1 MAMLNEI
8 RGLAEYE
15 AKAVTS
21 SPRDWMKYLDT
32 AAKLYRY
39 SFPDALLIHAQR
51 PDATA
56 CASLELWNE
65 KMNRWVNRGAKGIAL
80 IDDTGPTRRLRYVF
94 DISDTHMGRGG
105 RTPNLW
111 RIEAAQKGAVLDHLA
126 DVYGLS
132 EVDAADLPF
141 ALSEISRQ
149 LTEENLEEAM
159 EGLLYETE
167 GTFLEGLDEDTIRVE
182 FRRLL
187 MNSAFYT
194 LAVRCG
200 LDPMAYLEE
209 EDFSAITDYN
219 ALPVLTF
226 LGNATSQLV
235 EPVLVDIGR
244 TVRRILIEE
253 YQKTVAKE
261 NGIGYNEFSTLK
273 RESENKKGGNEH
285 GTDLPPQRGL
295 PVPEPDDRGTE
306 SGHREV
312 RDAAPNIPEG
322 EPERMVP
329 EHDAVGETGQALT
342 GDREIGDGEDGNTDE
357 RIIGEIPGSR
367 QGERPDGV
375 GSAYEWT
382 DGNGGREH
390 LEGIGI
396 QLNEETTEQDLSEA
410 EEKQASALSLP
421 DLPTVE
427 QQKREIEGRM
437 QALYAGEAAIPADVI
452 DEVLRSGG
460 NRSGSQLRIIYNF
473 MIEQTPEEYTEFVRR
488 EYGMGGIGLTIG
500 GTEYSVWYDE
510 LGMQVAVGHTVA
522 DRILDKAF
530 LSWED
535 VSGRIHQLLKQGEYA
550 PQVVLDAARD
560 NALKEHAD
568 VLAYMYQDMAE
579 GVAELVFE
587 DVEVFYGGFP
597 DKVER
602 LQALLAK
609 PEFLEDLNE
618 RLAGLAEAYS
628 LDKEIMRFH
637 FYRPDRVSEKFE
649 KFAKEAVPYQARDG
663 FAWEEH
669 PVFITEDEI
678 DAFLRGGGAYSDG
691 RLSIYAFFIQEK
703 TDKEKTDFIKES
715 YGIGGQSHALS
726 GADNSHA
733 DYSGKG
739 VKLARG
745 SYSEPDVEI
754 LLKWP
759 KVAKRVA
766 ALIENGNYL
775 KPSDYSRMPVYERER
790 MAGQIISFYYHMP
803 DEIERPFKDDFLHE
817 KARKE
822 LPLLLEDPD
831 TAGQLLADMDAA
843 FAALPLD
850 FEDYEK
856 RAQILTDIHGYVE
869 GTYTIFPERKREEV
883 QIENGGQLSLF
894 DFMAP
899 EKTPEEQEETKE
911 PQKKAEPEIKSA
923 EPAEDSRGSGET
935 RKYTYAVGNFIY
947 LDTNK
952 LRRITEITN
961 QHISVKDMEH
971 PDHKESIIFLDSYDG
986 SLDVCPELNRHLLI
1000 GGNALGRD
1008 SRAIYKECLYTA
1020 LVAIKSSAA
1029 YDVIRSRDVDED
1041 MAYDIVQEELDNLMV
1056 RNRENA
1062 PVMAEAYEN
1071 WDNFRDWMAED
1082 IFQRTYQDY
1091 LVDSRDAIA
1100 LHENDL
1106 EAPEW
1111 AKGMVVD
1118 AELQE
1123 IAAFPEEAKENMQ
1136 EAETAAEAAVPDLE
1150 GLQEEPDDE
1159 EYDLIENRLFLA
1171 MEEADVYLD
1180 DFSPEQVDV
1189 IYEAAEKG
1197 LNLVPMLNPE
1207 FPPEQMQL
1215 IADVMERMA
1224 ANEQAA
1230 FGNEINPLTNHVMN
1244 PEEINH
1250 IRKDRRLPLEPIAVD
1265 GTDGAGNIENGN
1277 IRQTSGQDG
1286 RETETG
1292 EPSSGLER
1300 REKINFHITDDDL
1313 GAGGPK
1319 QKFRA
1324 NMDAILLLKTL
1335 EQENRLAT
1343 TEEQETLSRFVGWG
1357 GIPAAFDDKN
1367 EAWAAEYAELKAA
1380 LTPEEY
1386 REARASTL
1394 NAFYTSPT
1402 VIKAMYEALGNM
1414 GLQKGNVLEPSCGIG
1429 NFMGLVPET
1438 MDGLNMYG
1446 VEIDSISGKI
1456 AKQLY
1461 QKNNISVQGFETAA
1475 YPDSFFD
1482 CVIGNV
1488 PFGAYK
1494 VADRRYDRHNF
1505 MIHDYFIAKSLDLVR
1520 PGGVVAVVTS
1530 SGTMDKQ
1537 SASVRQYIANRADLL
1552 GAIRLPNNAFQR
1564 NAGTGVVADILFFQ
1578 KRDRASLEQPEW
1590 VELGATQEGHTVNSY
1605 FVEHPEMVLGEFTM
1619 ESTQYGKQETTVKPI
1634 EGAVLAE
1641 QLKEAVKHIRGTIT
1655 EMELE
1660 DSELEETVSSIP
1672 ADPSIKNFSFA
1683 NVDGKVYYR
1692 ENSIMNL
1699 MELPALTT
1707 ERVLGM
1713 IELRNLTQLLLQCQ
1727 MEDGSDAEVAV
1738 LQKELNTQYDRFT
1751 AQYGLIS
1758 SNANRRAFSQ
1768 DSSYCLLSSLELVDE
1783 EGKLKRKA
1791 DIFTKRTIRK
1801 AVPVTSVDTA
1811 SEALAV
1817 SIGERAKVD
1826 VPFMAELSGKTESE
1840 VTEELAGVIFKN
1852 PLTDQWEA
1860 SDEYLS
1866 GNVREKLEIA
1876 KQFAENNPEYEINVQ
1891 ALTRVQPKDLEAS
1904 EIEVRLGATW
1914 VDPVY
1919 ITEFMGE
1926 LFHTPKNFL
1935 GRQIDV
1941 KYAKINGQWNISG
1954 KNADSYGNSLV
1965 TATYGTQRAN
1975 AYRLLEDALNL
1986 KDTKIFDTVVEDG
1999 KEKRVLN
2006 KKETMV
2012 AQQKQEM
2019 IKEAFKEWIFRDIDR
2034 REDLCRK
2041 YNDLFNS
2048 VRPREYDGSHIQFAG
2063 MTPEITLMPHQKNAV
2078 AHILYGNN
2086 TLLAHCVGAGK
2097 TFQMIAAGM
2106 ESRRLGLAQKN
2117 LYVVPNHLTE
2127 QWGSDFLR
2135 LYPGANVLVATKKDF
2150 EPANRKKFCSRIS
2163 TGDYDA
2169 VIIGHSQFERIPLSR
2184 ERQIASTKRQMNDIT
2199 NAIAELAEEE
2209 GTRYTIKQM
2218 EKTRKTLETR
2228 LAKLNDQSRKDDVV
2242 TFEQLGVDRL
2252 FVDESH
2258 NYKNMFL
2265 YTKMR
2270 NVAGISQTDAQ
2281 KSSDM
2286 FMKCQYLDEIT
2297 GGKGV
2302 TFATGTPVSNSMVE
2316 LYTIMRY
2323 LQYDTIQKM
2332 GLGHFDSW
2340 AAAFGE
2346 TVTSIELSPEG
2357 SGYRAKTRFARFF
2370 NLPELIALFKES
2382 ADIQTADMLDLP
2394 VPEAEYIN
2402 EVLKPSEEQ
2411 QDLVSSFAERAEIVR
2426 AGNVDPS
2433 RDNML
2438 KITNDGRKCALDQRL
2453 INDMLPDAGE
2463 SKVNRC
2469 VTNAFDIWEKTCADK
2484 GTQLIFCDLSTP
2496 KNDGTFNVYDDV
2508 REKLVAKGI
2517 PREEVAFIHE
2527 AGTETKKAELFSKVR
2542 SGQVRILLGSTPKL
2556 GAGTNIQ
2563 DRLVALHHLDAPWKP
2578 ADLEQQE
2585 GRILRQGNQNDRVQ
2599 IYRYVTEN
2607 TFDAY
2612 MWQILENKQ
2621 KFISQIMTSKS
2632 PVRACEDVDDTALS
2646 YAEIKALATGN
2657 PYIKEKM
2664 DLDIQV
2670 SKLKLLKA
2678 NHTSQKYRLETEIA
2692 RNYPVKITALKER
2705 IAGLKADAE
2714 AVKPLLEKD
2723 KEKDDFSIV
2732 IGGKTYTDRKEAG
2745 TAIIAAC
2752 AGLKAVKTAGQ
2763 IGEFHGFT
2771 LSANFDS
2778 FNQTYQLTIKRQ
2790 CSYQIE
2796 VGKDP
2801 LGNLQRIS
2809 NVLSGIGKKLTESEL
2824 KLETVQQQLATAKEE
2839 VEKPFA
2845 KEEELTEKM
2854 ERLSELNALLNMDD
2868 KGPSEALGMEED
2880 VQDVADC
2887 PKKAVNYAGRVSDAS
2902 RIADG
2907 ARKPSVLGKLK
2918 EAKDRLAGNHK
2929 GSQKLAKKK
2938 EQEL

>member
-21 SPRDWMKYLDT
+21 SPRDWMGYLDT

-39 SFPDALLIHAQR
+39 SFPDTLLIHAQR

-56 CASLELWNE
+56 CASLELWNG

-94 DISDTHMGRGG
+94 DISDTHMVRGG

-111 RIEAAQKGAVLDHLA
+111 KIEDAQKKDILDHLA
-126 DVYGLS
+126 DAYGLS
-132 EVDAADLPF
+132 ETDSADLPS

-149 LTEENLEEAM
+149 LTEENLEEVM
-159 EGLLYETE
+159 DGLLYETE

-200 LDPMAYLEE
+200 LDPMEYLEE

-261 NGIGYNEFSTLK
+261 NGIGYNELSTLK

-410 EEKQASALSLP
+410 EEKEASALSLP
-421 DLPTVE
+421 DFPTVE

-437 QALYAGEAAIPADVI
+437 QALYAGEVAISPEVI

-460 NRSGSQLRIIYNF
+460 NRNGSQLRIIYNF
-473 MIEQTPEEYTEFVRR
+473 MIDQMPEEYTEFVRR
-488 EYGMGGIGLTIG
+488 EYGKGGIGLIIDG
-500 GTEYSVWYDE
+500 REYSVWYDE
-510 LGMQVAVGHTVA
+510 LGMQIAVGHTVT
-522 DRILDKAF
+522 DRILDKVF

-535 VSGRIHQLLKQGEYA
+535 VCGRIHQLLKQGEYA

-560 NALKEHAD
+560 NALKEHANA
-568 VLAYMYQDMAE
+568 LAYMYQDMAE

-669 PVFITEDEI
+669 SVFITEDEI

-775 KPSDYSRMPVYERER
+775 KPSNYSRMPVYERER
-790 MAGQIISFYYHMP
+790 MADQIISFYYHMP

-899 EKTPEEQEETKE
+899 EKTPEKQEETKE
-911 PQKKAEPEIKSA
+911 PQKKAEAEIKSA

-986 SLDVCPELNRHLLI
+986 RLDVCPELNRHLLI

-1020 LVAIKSSAA
+1020 LAAIKSSAA

-1250 IRKDRRLPLEPIAVD
+1250 IRKDRRLPLETIAVD
-1265 GTDGAGNIENGN
+1265 GTDGAGKIENGN

-1402 VIKAMYEALGNM
+1402 VIKAMYEALG
-1414 GLQKGNVLEPSCGIG
+1414 EH
-1429 NFMGLVPET
+1429 
-1438 MDGLNMYG
+1438 
-1446 VEIDSISGKI
+1446 
-1456 AKQLY
+1456 
-1461 QKNNISVQGFETAA
+1461 GFT
-1475 YPDSFFD
+1475 
-1482 CVIGNV
+1482 
-1488 PFGAYK
+1488 
-1494 VADRRYDRHNF
+1494 
-1505 MIHDYFIAKSLDLVR
+1505 
-1520 PGGVVAVVTS
+1520 
-1530 SGTMDKQ
+1530 
-1537 SASVRQYIANRADLL
+1537 
-1552 GAIRLPNNAFQR
+1552 
-1564 NAGTGVVADILFFQ
+1564 
-1578 KRDRASLEQPEW
+1578 
-1590 VELGATQEGHTVNSY
+1590 EG
-1605 FVEHPEMVLGEFTM
+1605 
-1619 ESTQYGKQETTVKPI
+1619 QCI
-1634 EGAVLAE
+1634 GAVL
-1641 QLKEAVKHIRGTIT
+1641 
-1655 EMELE
+1655 
-1660 DSELEETVSSIP
+1660 
-1672 ADPSIKNFSFA
+1672 
-1683 NVDGKVYYR
+1683 
-1692 ENSIMNL
+1692 
-1699 MELPALTT
+1699 
-1707 ERVLGM
+1707 
-1713 IELRNLTQLLLQCQ
+1713 
-1727 MEDGSDAEVAV
+1727 
-1738 LQKELNTQYDRFT
+1738 
-1751 AQYGLIS
+1751 
-1758 SNANRRAFSQ
+1758 
-1768 DSSYCLLSSLELVDE
+1768 
-1783 EGKLKRKA
+1783 
-1791 DIFTKRTIRK
+1791 
-1801 AVPVTSVDTA
+1801 
-1811 SEALAV
+1811 
-1817 SIGERAKVD
+1817 
-1826 VPFMAELSGKTESE
+1826 
-1840 VTEELAGVIFKN
+1840 
-1852 PLTDQWEA
+1852 
-1860 SDEYLS
+1860 
-1866 GNVREKLEIA
+1866 
-1876 KQFAENNPEYEINVQ
+1876 
-1891 ALTRVQPKDLEAS
+1891 
-1904 EIEVRLGATW
+1904 
-1914 VDPVY
+1914 
-1919 ITEFMGE
+1919 
-1926 LFHTPKNFL
+1926 
-1935 GRQIDV
+1935 
-1941 KYAKINGQWNISG
+1941 
-1954 KNADSYGNSLV
+1954 
-1965 TATYGTQRAN
+1965 
-1975 AYRLLEDALNL
+1975 
-1986 KDTKIFDTVVEDG
+1986 
-1999 KEKRVLN
+1999 
-2006 KKETMV
+2006 
-2012 AQQKQEM
+2012 
-2019 IKEAFKEWIFRDIDR
+2019 RD
-2034 REDLCRK
+2034 
-2041 YNDLFNS
+2041 
-2048 VRPREYDGSHIQFAG
+2048 
-2063 MTPEITLMPHQKNAV
+2063 
-2078 AHILYGNN
+2078 
-2086 TLLAHCVGAGK
+2086 
-2097 TFQMIAAGM
+2097 
-2106 ESRRLGLAQKN
+2106 
-2117 LYVVPNHLTE
+2117 
-2127 QWGSDFLR
+2127 W
-2135 LYPGANVLVATKKDF
+2135 
-2150 EPANRKKFCSRIS
+2150 
-2163 TGDYDA
+2163 
-2169 VIIGHSQFERIPLSR
+2169 
-2184 ERQIASTKRQMNDIT
+2184 
-2199 NAIAELAEEE
+2199 
-2209 GTRYTIKQM
+2209 
-2218 EKTRKTLETR
+2218 
-2228 LAKLNDQSRKDDVV
+2228 
-2242 TFEQLGVDRL
+2242 
-2252 FVDESH
+2252 
-2258 NYKNMFL
+2258 
-2265 YTKMR
+2265 
-2270 NVAGISQTDAQ
+2270 
-2281 KSSDM
+2281 
-2286 FMKCQYLDEIT
+2286 
-2297 GGKGV
+2297 
-2302 TFATGTPVSNSMVE
+2302 
-2316 LYTIMRY
+2316 
-2323 LQYDTIQKM
+2323 
-2332 GLGHFDSW
+2332 
-2340 AAAFGE
+2340 
-2346 TVTSIELSPEG
+2346 
-2357 SGYRAKTRFARFF
+2357 
-2370 NLPELIALFKES
+2370 
-2382 ADIQTADMLDLP
+2382 
-2394 VPEAEYIN
+2394 
-2402 EVLKPSEEQ
+2402 
-2411 QDLVSSFAERAEIVR
+2411 
-2426 AGNVDPS
+2426 
-2433 RDNML
+2433 
-2438 KITNDGRKCALDQRL
+2438 
-2453 INDMLPDAGE
+2453 
-2463 SKVNRC
+2463 
-2469 VTNAFDIWEKTCADK
+2469 
-2484 GTQLIFCDLSTP
+2484 
-2496 KNDGTFNVYDDV
+2496 
-2508 REKLVAKGI
+2508 
-2517 PREEVAFIHE
+2517 
-2527 AGTETKKAELFSKVR
+2527 
-2542 SGQVRILLGSTPKL
+2542 
-2556 GAGTNIQ
+2556 
-2563 DRLVALHHLDAPWKP
+2563 
-2578 ADLEQQE
+2578 
-2585 GRILRQGNQNDRVQ
+2585 
-2599 IYRYVTEN
+2599 
-2607 TFDAY
+2607 
-2612 MWQILENKQ
+2612 
-2621 KFISQIMTSKS
+2621 
-2632 PVRACEDVDDTALS
+2632 
-2646 YAEIKALATGN
+2646 
-2657 PYIKEKM
+2657 
-2664 DLDIQV
+2664 
-2670 SKLKLLKA
+2670 
-2678 NHTSQKYRLETEIA
+2678 
-2692 RNYPVKITALKER
+2692 
-2705 IAGLKADAE
+2705 
-2714 AVKPLLEKD
+2714 
-2723 KEKDDFSIV
+2723 
-2732 IGGKTYTDRKEAG
+2732 
-2745 TAIIAAC
+2745 
-2752 AGLKAVKTAGQ
+2752 
-2763 IGEFHGFT
+2763 EFHGI
-2771 LSANFDS
+2771 SAGD
-2778 FNQTYQLTIKRQ
+2778 Y
-2790 CSYQIE
+2790 
-2796 VGKDP
+2796 
-2801 LGNLQRIS
+2801 
-2809 NVLSGIGKKLTESEL
+2809 
-2824 KLETVQQQLATAKEE
+2824 
-2839 VEKPFA
+2839 
-2845 KEEELTEKM
+2845 
-2854 ERLSELNALLNMDD
+2854 
-2868 KGPSEALGMEED
+2868 
-2880 VQDVADC
+2880 
-2887 PKKAVNYAGRVSDAS
+2887 GRVKYVRRGD
-2902 RIADG
+2902 
-2907 ARKPSVLGKLK
+2907 
-2918 EAKDRLAGNHK
+2918 
-2929 GSQKLAKKK
+2929 
-2938 EQEL
+2938 

>member
-1 MAMLNEI
+1 MAMINEI

-39 SFPDALLIHAQR
+39 SFPDTLLIHAQR

-80 IDDTGPTRRLRYVF
+80 IDDTGPRRRLRYVF
-94 DISDTHMGRGG
+94 DISDTHMVRGG

-111 RIEAAQKGAVLDHLA
+111 RIEDAQKEAVLDHLA
-126 DVYGLS
+126 DAYGLA
-132 EVDAADLPF
+132 EGDTADLNF
-141 ALSEISRQ
+141 ALSAIAYQ
-149 LTEENLEEAM
+149 LTGENLEEAM
-159 EGLLYETE
+159 DGLLYETE
-167 GTFLEGLDEDTIRVE
+167 GTFLEGLDEDTVRVE

-187 MNSAFYT
+187 MDSAFYT

-200 LDPMAYLEE
+200 LDPMEYLEE
-209 EDFSAITDYN
+209 EDFSGITDYN

-226 LGNATSQLV
+226 LGNAVSQLV

-253 YQKTVAKE
+253 SQKSVAKE
-261 NGIGYNEFSTLK
+261 NGIGYNEFNTLK
-273 RESENKKGGNEH
+273 RESNNREGGNEH

-295 PVPEPDDRGTE
+295 PVPEPDHRETRG
-306 SGHREV
+306 GNREV
-312 RDAAPNIPEG
+312 RDAAPDIPER
-322 EPERMVP
+322 EPEGMVS
-329 EHDAVGETGQALT
+329 EHDAVGETGQALD
-342 GDREIGDGEDGNTDE
+342 GDRAGSDGEDGSPDE
-357 RIIGEIPGSR
+357 RAASEIPGPG

-375 GSAYEWT
+375 GGAHEWT

-410 EEKQASALSLP
+410 EEIEASALSLP
-421 DLPTVE
+421 DFPTVE
-427 QQKREIEGRM
+427 QQKRKIEERM
-437 QALYAGEAAIPADVI
+437 QALYAGEVAIPADVI
-452 DEVLRSGG
+452 DEVLRNGG
-460 NRSGSQLRIIYNF
+460 NKDGSQLRIIYNF
-473 MIEQTPEEYTEFVRR
+473 MIDQEPEEYTEFVRR
-488 EYGMGGIGLTIG
+488 EYGRGGIGLTIG
-500 GTEYSVWYDE
+500 GKEYSVWYDE
-510 LGMQVAVGHTVA
+510 LGMQIAVGHTVT

-560 NALKEHAD
+560 NALKEHAN
-568 VLAYMYQDMAE
+568 VLAYMERDMAD

-587 DVEVFYGGFP
+587 NMEAFQGGFP
-597 DKVER
+597 DRVER
-602 LQALLAK
+602 LKELLAQ
-609 PEFLEDLNE
+609 PEYLLELNE
-618 RLAGLAEAYS
+618 CLAGLAEAYS
-628 LDKEIMRFH
+628 VDKEIMRFH
-637 FYRPDRVSEKFE
+637 FYRPDKVCERFE
-649 KFAKEAVPYQARDG
+649 KFAREAVPFQAREG

-678 DAFLRGGGAYSDG
+678 DAFLQGSGAYSDG
-691 RLSIYAFFIQEK
+691 RLATYAFFIQDK
-703 TDKEKTDFIKES
+703 TDKEKTDFIKER
-715 YGIGGQSHALS
+715 YGIGGCSHALS

-733 DYSGKG
+733 DYNGKG
-739 VKLARG
+739 LKLARG
-745 SYSEPDVEI
+745 SFSNPDVEV

-766 ALIENGNYL
+766 ALIENDNFL
-775 KPSDYSRMPVYERER
+775 KPSDFSRMPDYEREQ
-790 MAGQIISFYYHMP
+790 MAGRIVNFYYHLP
-803 DEIERPFKDDFLHE
+803 DHIIRPWEGNPDIFHHRDDVVS
-817 KARKE
+817 
-822 LPLLLEDPD
+822 LLSNPD
-831 TAGQLLADMDAA
+831 GQEGLLRHMDEVIAE
-843 FAALPLD
+843 LPLD
-850 FEDYEK
+850 FENYEEK
-856 RAQILTDIHGYVE
+856 VQILTDLHGYIE
-869 GTYTIFPERKREEV
+869 GTYTIFPERKKEEV
-883 QIENGGQLSLF
+883 RIENGRQLSLF
-894 DFMAP
+894 DFMGDSEP
-899 EKTPEEQEETKE
+899 EPKPEPAKPKKQKSAESKKKEQEVREEKEDIAE
-911 PQKKAEPEIKSA
+911 PQKLY
-923 EPAEDSRGSGET
+923 SRMSGQ
-935 RKYTYAVGNFIY
+935 FIY
-947 LDTNK
+947 LEKNHLYQVERTNDYDVY
-952 LRRITEITN
+952 LI
-961 QHISVKDMEH
+961 DMENRAIAGRVV
-971 PDHKESIIFLDSYDG
+971 PQKQYDQLLAESPLNDHL
-986 SLDVCPELNRHLLI
+986 RA
-1000 GGNALGRD
+1000 GNSPLQKD
-1008 SRAIYKECLYTA
+1008 SRCIYKECLYTA
-1020 LVAIKSSAA
+1020 LAVIKSSAI

-1056 RNRENA
+1056 RNRETA
-1062 PVMAEAYEN
+1062 PVMVGAYEN
-1071 WDNFRDWMAED
+1071 WENFRDFMAED

-1091 LVDSRDAIA
+1091 LVDSRDAIS
-1100 LHENDL
+1100 LHENDP

-1111 AKGMVVD
+1111 IQGMAVEAK
-1118 AELQE
+1118 LQE
-1123 IAAFPEEAKENMQ
+1123 IAAFPVETLETVQETSEEEKPSESDKAQ
-1136 EAETAAEAAVPDLE
+1136 ELSPIFEYDGFHFEAAGKLPENFDTKEIIKKTVSHNELGISDYEDGQHPYSHSGFYEASPNKTADVFRCVETGKNYLPGEHELFEYVGEFVPYRQQEKGTDIGELE
-1150 GLQEEPDDE
+1150 TLGETEGTLQPGEPMGEPKSAESGLEEPELNGRAEETEISQNEPDVVDSGSLQEELDSE

-1197 LNLVPMLNPE
+1197 LNLVPMLNPD

-1250 IRKDRRLPLEPIAVD
+1250 IRKDRRLPLEPVDVDTID
-1265 GTDGAGNIENGN
+1265 GTGQIGSGSA
-1277 IRQTSGQDG
+1277 RQTSGQTG
-1286 RETETG
+1286 RQNRAG
-1292 EPSSGLER
+1292 KPEPGLER
-1300 REKINFHITDDDL
+1300 REKINFRITDDDL

-1324 NMDAILLLKTL
+1324 NMDAIRLLKTL
-1335 EQENRLAT
+1335 EQDNRLAT
-1343 TEEQETLSRFVGWG
+1343 PEEQETLSRFVGWG

-1367 EAWAAEYAELKAA
+1367 EAWSAEYTELKAT

-1414 GLQKGNVLEPSCGIG
+1414 GLQQGNVLEPSCAIG
-1429 NFMGLVPET
+1429 NFMGLVPES
-1438 MDGLNMYG
+1438 MDGLKMYG
-1446 VEIDSISGKI
+1446 VELDSISGKI

-1461 QKNNISVQGFETAA
+1461 QKNNISVQGFETAQ

-1537 SASVRQYIANRADLL
+1537 SSNVRQYIANRADLL

-1564 NAGTGVVADILFFQ
+1564 NAGTSVVADILFFQ
-1578 KRDRASLEQPEW
+1578 KRDRASLEQPDW
-1590 VELGATQEGHTVNSY
+1590 VELGTTPEGYTVNSY
-1605 FVEHPEMVLGEFTM
+1605 FAEHPEMVLGEFTT

-1634 EGAVLAE
+1634 AGAVLSE
-1641 QLKEAVKHIRGTIT
+1641 QLKEAVKHIQGTIT
-1655 EMELE
+1655 EMDLE
-1660 DSELEETVSSIP
+1660 DSELEETVTSIP
-1672 ADPSIKNFSFA
+1672 ADPSVKNFSFA

-1692 ENSIMNL
+1692 ENSVMNR
-1699 MELPALTT
+1699 MELPAMTT

-1713 IELRNLTQLLLQCQ
+1713 IELRDLTQELLQCQ

-1738 LQKELNTQYDRFT
+1738 LQQKLNTQYDRFT

-1876 KQFAENNPEYEINVQ
+1876 KQFAENHPEYEINVQ

-1914 VDPVY
+1914 VDPAY

-1926 LFHTPKNFL
+1926 LFHTPKHFL
-1935 GRQIDV
+1935 GNQIDV

-1954 KNADSYGNSLV
+1954 KSADSYGNSLV

-2006 KKETMV
+2006 KKETMI

-2048 VRPREYDGSHIQFAG
+2048 VRPREYDGSHIQFVG

-2150 EPANRKKFCSRIS
+2150 EPANRKKFCSRIA
-2163 TGDYDA
+2163 TGEYDA
-2169 VIIGHSQFERIPLSR
+2169 IIIGHSQFERIPLSR
-2184 ERQIASTKRQMNDIT
+2184 ERQIASIERQMNDIT
-2199 NAIAELAEEE
+2199 AAIAELAEED

-2218 EKTRKTLETR
+2218 EKTRKSLETR

-2258 NYKNMFL
+2258 FYKNMFL

-2286 FMKCQYLDEIT
+2286 FMKCQYLDDVICC
-2297 GGKGV
+2297 
-2302 TFATGTPVSNSMVE
+2302 E
-2316 LYTIMRY
+2316 L
-2323 LQYDTIQKM
+2323 
-2332 GLGHFDSW
+2332 
-2340 AAAFGE
+2340 
-2346 TVTSIELSPEG
+2346 
-2357 SGYRAKTRFARFF
+2357 
-2370 NLPELIALFKES
+2370 
-2382 ADIQTADMLDLP
+2382 
-2394 VPEAEYIN
+2394 
-2402 EVLKPSEEQ
+2402 
-2411 QDLVSSFAERAEIVR
+2411 
-2426 AGNVDPS
+2426 
-2433 RDNML
+2433 
-2438 KITNDGRKCALDQRL
+2438 
-2453 INDMLPDAGE
+2453 
-2463 SKVNRC
+2463 
-2469 VTNAFDIWEKTCADK
+2469 
-2484 GTQLIFCDLSTP
+2484 
-2496 KNDGTFNVYDDV
+2496 
-2508 REKLVAKGI
+2508 
-2517 PREEVAFIHE
+2517 
-2527 AGTETKKAELFSKVR
+2527 
-2542 SGQVRILLGSTPKL
+2542 
-2556 GAGTNIQ
+2556 
-2563 DRLVALHHLDAPWKP
+2563 
-2578 ADLEQQE
+2578 
-2585 GRILRQGNQNDRVQ
+2585 
-2599 IYRYVTEN
+2599 
-2607 TFDAY
+2607 
-2612 MWQILENKQ
+2612 
-2621 KFISQIMTSKS
+2621 
-2632 PVRACEDVDDTALS
+2632 
-2646 YAEIKALATGN
+2646 
-2657 PYIKEKM
+2657 
-2664 DLDIQV
+2664 
-2670 SKLKLLKA
+2670 
-2678 NHTSQKYRLETEIA
+2678 
-2692 RNYPVKITALKER
+2692 
-2705 IAGLKADAE
+2705 
-2714 AVKPLLEKD
+2714 
-2723 KEKDDFSIV
+2723 
-2732 IGGKTYTDRKEAG
+2732 
-2745 TAIIAAC
+2745 
-2752 AGLKAVKTAGQ
+2752 
-2763 IGEFHGFT
+2763 
-2771 LSANFDS
+2771 
-2778 FNQTYQLTIKRQ
+2778 
-2790 CSYQIE
+2790 
-2796 VGKDP
+2796 
-2801 LGNLQRIS
+2801 
-2809 NVLSGIGKKLTESEL
+2809 
-2824 KLETVQQQLATAKEE
+2824 
-2839 VEKPFA
+2839 
-2845 KEEELTEKM
+2845 
-2854 ERLSELNALLNMDD
+2854 
-2868 KGPSEALGMEED
+2868 
-2880 VQDVADC
+2880 
-2887 PKKAVNYAGRVSDAS
+2887 
-2902 RIADG
+2902 
-2907 ARKPSVLGKLK
+2907 
-2918 EAKDRLAGNHK
+2918 
-2929 GSQKLAKKK
+2929 
-2938 EQEL
+2938 

>member
-2612 MWQILENKQ
+2612 MW
-2621 KFISQIMTSKS
+2621 
-2632 PVRACEDVDDTALS
+2632 VR
-2646 YAEIKALATGN
+2646 
-2657 PYIKEKM
+2657 
-2664 DLDIQV
+2664 
-2670 SKLKLLKA
+2670 
-2678 NHTSQKYRLETEIA
+2678 H
-2692 RNYPVKITALKER
+2692 
-2705 IAGLKADAE
+2705 
-2714 AVKPLLEKD
+2714 
-2723 KEKDDFSIV
+2723 
-2732 IGGKTYTDRKEAG
+2732 
-2745 TAIIAAC
+2745 
-2752 AGLKAVKTAGQ
+2752 
-2763 IGEFHGFT
+2763 
-2771 LSANFDS
+2771 
-2778 FNQTYQLTIKRQ
+2778 
-2790 CSYQIE
+2790 E
-2796 VGKDP
+2796 V
-2801 LGNLQRIS
+2801 
-2809 NVLSGIGKKLTESEL
+2809 
-2824 KLETVQQQLATAKEE
+2824 A
-2839 VEKPFA
+2839 
-2845 KEEELTEKM
+2845 
-2854 ERLSELNALLNMDD
+2854 
-2868 KGPSEALGMEED
+2868 
-2880 VQDVADC
+2880 
-2887 PKKAVNYAGRVSDAS
+2887 
-2902 RIADG
+2902 
-2907 ARKPSVLGKLK
+2907 
-2918 EAKDRLAGNHK
+2918 
-2929 GSQKLAKKK
+2929 
-2938 EQEL
+2938 

>member
-2578 ADLEQQE
+2578 ADV
-2585 GRILRQGNQNDRVQ
+2585 GRILRTFKIKKNVE
-2599 IYRYVTEN
+2599 VTDN
-2607 TFDAY
+2607 
-2612 MWQILENKQ
+2612 
-2621 KFISQIMTSKS
+2621 
-2632 PVRACEDVDDTALS
+2632 
-2646 YAEIKALATGN
+2646 G
-2657 PYIKEKM
+2657 
-2664 DLDIQV
+2664 
-2670 SKLKLLKA
+2670 
-2678 NHTSQKYRLETEIA
+2678 
-2692 RNYPVKITALKER
+2692 
-2705 IAGLKADAE
+2705 
-2714 AVKPLLEKD
+2714 
-2723 KEKDDFSIV
+2723 KDDF
-2732 IGGKTYTDRKEAG
+2732 
-2745 TAIIAAC
+2745 
-2752 AGLKAVKTAGQ
+2752 
-2763 IGEFHGFT
+2763 
-2771 LSANFDS
+2771 
-2778 FNQTYQLTIKRQ
+2778 
-2790 CSYQIE
+2790 
-2796 VGKDP
+2796 
-2801 LGNLQRIS
+2801 
-2809 NVLSGIGKKLTESEL
+2809 
-2824 KLETVQQQLATAKEE
+2824 
-2839 VEKPFA
+2839 
-2845 KEEELTEKM
+2845 
-2854 ERLSELNALLNMDD
+2854 
-2868 KGPSEALGMEED
+2868 
-2880 VQDVADC
+2880 
-2887 PKKAVNYAGRVSDAS
+2887 
-2902 RIADG
+2902 
-2907 ARKPSVLGKLK
+2907 
-2918 EAKDRLAGNHK
+2918 
-2929 GSQKLAKKK
+2929 
-2938 EQEL
+2938 